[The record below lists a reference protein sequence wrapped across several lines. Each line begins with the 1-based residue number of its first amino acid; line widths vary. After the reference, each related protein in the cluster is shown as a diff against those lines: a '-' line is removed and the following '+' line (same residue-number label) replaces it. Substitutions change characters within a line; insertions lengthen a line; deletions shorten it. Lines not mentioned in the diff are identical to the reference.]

1 MTDVLFSWV
10 QLSDIHIGHGDEEHR
25 WDQKLVLDRLREDL
39 PKAMALGAPR
49 PDAIVVTGDIA
60 FSGASRSPTE
70 YDEAKAWLLSAGAAV
85 GLGPERIFLVPGN
98 HDVSRAGD
106 KGRQVARL
114 LAALRSGGQSPD
126 AAIDEALKDAGDR
139 ALLAGRMQGYLKL
152 AAEFAPWCG
161 RTPLP
166 PPEERLFWKETI
178 AARGGLL
185 VRFVG
190 LNTALLAADD
200 QDQGRLQLGKQQL
213 HLALHPSRQPNE
225 VIVALSH
232 HPLAGWLSDGAEAE
246 RYLQS
251 GAQVHLSGHVH
262 EANFELARRGA
273 GRNALRITAGA
284 AHSDK
289 LPRDIPA
296 SHGYNFAAVV
306 RGAGGEAILR
316 VWPRRWAHSSKVFRV
331 DADLLDDGAVSVD
344 NTLDVALPPAPPI
357 GGAGAASAAGAA
369 PPPGGTAGVTAA
381 AGRPAAAAAGRPA
394 AAATGPVELFYFYSP
409 EDDDLRKKLETH
421 LALLR
426 KTKVIRDFSGQS
438 VEVGATVREE
448 VLARIETTR
457 IFLALLSPSFIA
469 SDHFDGPEMTRALER
484 VAQREAMMI
493 PIYLKPFDRTD
504 NPLWDNNPISAFQ
517 GLPRDGKPVSGRDL
531 DSAFTEVARELR
543 MAIERLG
550 KK

>member
-39 PKAMALGAPR
+39 PRAMALGAPR

-70 YDEAKAWLLSAGAAV
+70 YDDARAWLLSVGAAV

-106 KGRQVARL
+106 RGRQVARL
-114 LAALRSGGQSPD
+114 LTALRSGGQSPD
-126 AAIDEALKDAGDR
+126 AAIDEALRDAGDR

-152 AAEFAPWCG
+152 AAEFAPWCS

-166 PPEERLFWKETI
+166 PPEERVFWKETI

-200 QDQGRLQLGKQQL
+200 QDQGRLQLGKQQI
-213 HLALHPSRQPNE
+213 HLALQPSRQPNE
-225 VIVALSH
+225 LVVVLSH

-273 GRNALRITAGA
+273 GRNTLRITAGA

-306 RGAGGEAILR
+306 RGASGEVILR

-331 DADLLDDGAVSVD
+331 DADLLDDGAISVD
-344 NTLDVALPPAPPI
+344 NALDVTLPPAPPS
-357 GGAGAASAAGAA
+357 GGAGAASATGATNAAAAGADAA
-369 PPPGGTAGVTAA
+369 PSPGGTAA
-381 AGRPAAAAAGRPA
+381 AGRPAAAL
-394 AAATGPVELFYFYSP
+394 TGPVELFYFYSP
-409 EDDDLRKKLETH
+409 EDEDLRKKLETH

-438 VEVGATVREE
+438 VEAGATVQEE
-448 VLARIETTR
+448 VFARIETTR
-457 IFLALLSPSFIA
+457 IFLALLSASFIA
-469 SDHFDGPEMTRALER
+469 SDYFDGPEMTRALER

-504 NPLWDNNPISAFQ
+504 NPVWSNNPISAFQ

-531 DSAFTEVARELR
+531 DAVFTEIVRELR